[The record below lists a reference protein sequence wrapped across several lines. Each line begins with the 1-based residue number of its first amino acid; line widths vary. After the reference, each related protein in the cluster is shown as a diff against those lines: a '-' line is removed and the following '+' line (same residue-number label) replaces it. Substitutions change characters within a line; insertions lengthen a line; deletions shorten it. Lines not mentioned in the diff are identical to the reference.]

1 MEVDKSSLVVSK
13 AGRDQGQLFYV
24 IDADEQFVYLA
35 DGKSR
40 RLEKPKRKK
49 RKHVQQVPRTESRI
63 AEKIRNGEKV
73 LNSELRK
80 ELASFGQ
87 KLSQNQGGYLILAK
101 DDVIELE
108 GIVTDAL
115 PNAMFSVD
123 IGGGHTILAHISGKL
138 RMNFIKILPG
148 DKVTVQMSPYDLT
161 RGRITWRSK

>member
-1 MEVDKSSLVVSK
+1 MEIDKSSLAVSK

-24 IDADEQFVYLA
+24 IDADEQYVYLA

-49 RKHVQQVPRTESRI
+49 RKHIEQIPRTESRI

-87 KLSQNQGGYLILAK
+87 KQSQNQGG
-101 DDVIELE
+101 
-108 GIVTDAL
+108 
-115 PNAMFSVD
+115 
-123 IGGGHTILAHISGKL
+123 
-138 RMNFIKILPG
+138 
-148 DKVTVQMSPYDLT
+148 
-161 RGRITWRSK
+161 

>member
-1 MEVDKSSLVVSK
+1 MEIDKSSLVVSK

-49 RKHVQQVPRTESRI
+49 RKHIEQIPRTESRI

-87 KLSQNQGGYLILAK
+87 KQSQNQGG
-101 DDVIELE
+101 
-108 GIVTDAL
+108 
-115 PNAMFSVD
+115 
-123 IGGGHTILAHISGKL
+123 
-138 RMNFIKILPG
+138 
-148 DKVTVQMSPYDLT
+148 
-161 RGRITWRSK
+161 

>member
-24 IDADEQFVYLA
+24 LDADEQYVYLA

-49 RKHVQQVPRTESRI
+49 RKHIEQIPRTESRI

-87 KLSQNQGGYLILAK
+87 KQSQNQGG
-101 DDVIELE
+101 
-108 GIVTDAL
+108 
-115 PNAMFSVD
+115 
-123 IGGGHTILAHISGKL
+123 
-138 RMNFIKILPG
+138 
-148 DKVTVQMSPYDLT
+148 
-161 RGRITWRSK
+161 

>member
-24 IDADEQFVYLA
+24 IDADEQYVYLA

-49 RKHVQQVPRTESRI
+49 RKHVPQVPRTESRI

-87 KLSQNQGGYLILAK
+87 KQSQNQGG
-101 DDVIELE
+101 
-108 GIVTDAL
+108 
-115 PNAMFSVD
+115 
-123 IGGGHTILAHISGKL
+123 
-138 RMNFIKILPG
+138 
-148 DKVTVQMSPYDLT
+148 
-161 RGRITWRSK
+161 

>member
-24 IDADEQFVYLA
+24 IDTDEQYVYLA

-49 RKHVQQVPRTESRI
+49 RKHVEQVPRTESRI

-87 KLSQNQGGYLILAK
+87 KQSQNQGG
-101 DDVIELE
+101 
-108 GIVTDAL
+108 
-115 PNAMFSVD
+115 
-123 IGGGHTILAHISGKL
+123 
-138 RMNFIKILPG
+138 
-148 DKVTVQMSPYDLT
+148 
-161 RGRITWRSK
+161 

>member
-24 IDADEQFVYLA
+24 IDADEQYVYLA

-40 RLEKPKRKK
+40 KLEKPKRKK
-49 RKHVQQVPRTESRI
+49 RKHVQAACHTESRI

-87 KLSQNQGGYLILAK
+87 KLSQNQGG
-101 DDVIELE
+101 
-108 GIVTDAL
+108 
-115 PNAMFSVD
+115 
-123 IGGGHTILAHISGKL
+123 
-138 RMNFIKILPG
+138 
-148 DKVTVQMSPYDLT
+148 
-161 RGRITWRSK
+161 